1 MLAFVPSNTKVDL
14 LAERLEQL
22 IIKREII
29 RLHTSIRVIAAIPG
43 SVKDVSNVREVKF
56 FYPLLEQLVKYKA
69 GECPVSPRPLQTHLH

>member
-43 SVKDVSNVREVKF
+43 SVKDVSNVREGKF
-56 FYPLLEQLVKYKA
+56 FYPLLKQLV
-69 GECPVSPRPLQTHLH
+69 